1 MIPLENK
8 VKENKDAFLAKVKTI
23 STALQIDPSWL
34 MGIMYHESG
43 LNHRIQNSIGAVGLI
58 QFMPDTAAY
67 LGTNGPALK
76 AMSNVAQL
84 DYVYKYYK
92 PAAGRFKSAYDLF
105 AYSFMP
111 LAVGKPDTWVFETS
125 KLPASIIAKQNPGFD
140 INKDGKI
147 TIAEYKAY
155 LRKWFVAN
163 GIDPE
168 KKSL

>member
-1 MIPLENK
+1 MIALENK
-8 VKENKDAFLAKVKTI
+8 ITENKDAFLAKVKTI
-23 STALQIDPSWL
+23 STAIQIDPSWL

-43 LNHRIQNSIGAVGLI
+43 LNHRIENSIGAVGLI
-58 QFMPDTAAY
+58 QFMPDTAAG
-67 LGTNGPALK
+67 LGTSKTALK
-76 AMSNVAQL
+76 AMSNVQQL
-84 DYVYKYYK
+84 DYVYKYFK
-92 PAAGRFKSAYDLF
+92 PSAGRFKSAYDLF
-105 AYSFMP
+105 AYSFLP

-125 KLPASIIAKQNPGFD
+125 RLPASIIAKQNPGFD

-155 LRKWFVAN
+155 LRKWFVKN